1 MGIIG
6 LTKKD
11 EGKNEGKNEGRKRNY
26 KEAVMGS
33 NGEQI
38 EAN

>member
-11 EGKNEGKNEGRKRNY
+11 EGKNEGKNEGRKRKY

-33 NGEQI
+33 NGEPI